1 MNQGQNASLTNSIN
15 GFLSI
20 HKPIGITAHDCI
32 AKLRK
37 LLKHKKIGHSGTL
50 DPMATGVLPVG
61 MGQATRLLR
70 FLPEGK
76 AYRAVIRFGILS
88 DTDDI
93 TGQIIERH
101 SAAHL
106 TLDQIQQQLPPLNPQ
121 FIGNIT
127 QRPPAYSAIH
137 INGQRLYDLARQGKL
152 SPDDIAQIPTRTVH
166 VSAIDILGWQH
177 TDPDHP
183 ELTVHITCGT
193 GTYIRSI
200 ARDLG
205 AALGTVATLAALE
218 RTSSNGFNLEQS
230 YTFSQL
236 EAVNLP
242 QTIRDLILPL
252 DSGIAHLP
260 PIILSAELALRWCQ
274 GRAALAESLNF
285 DPSNKT
291 LADQPYIRVYDASS
305 QLLGVGQWQIPAS
318 DPPTD
323 DDSSAPPPDINLVS
337 QNLINQPQLQP
348 IVVLQPK

>member
-1 MNQGQNASLTNSIN
+1 MNSNHPHLN

-20 HKPIGITAHDCI
+20 NKPMGITAHDCI

-61 MGQATRLLR
+61 IGQATRLLR

-76 AYRAVIRFGILS
+76 SYRAVIRFGILT

-93 TGQIIERH
+93 TGQVITHH

-106 TLDQIQQQLPPLNPQ
+106 TKEQIQQQLPPLNPQ

-152 SPDDIAQIPTRTVH
+152 SPDDLAQIPTRTVN
-166 VSAIDILGWQH
+166 VSAIEILDWQH
-177 TDPDHP
+177 TDPHHP

-205 AALGTVATLAALE
+205 TSLGTVATLSALE
-218 RTSSNGFNLEQS
+218 RTSSNGFSLDQT
-230 YTFSQL
+230 YTFPQL
-236 EAVNLP
+236 ADLI
-242 QTIRDLILPL
+242 QTQPVPDLILPL
-252 DSGIAHLP
+252 DSGIAHLSPITLP
-260 PIILSAELALRWCQ
+260 PEVAFRWCQ
-274 GRAALAESLNF
+274 GRAALPEVLNLSTAEPMAT
-285 DPSNKT
+285 DQ
-291 LADQPYIRVYDASS
+291 ADQPYIRVYDESA
-305 QLLGVGQWQIPAS
+305 QLLGVGQWQTP
-318 DPPTD
+318 DPVPHENSS
-323 DDSSAPPPDINLVS
+323 DDSLDLSPENLPP
-337 QNLINQPQLQP
+337 QLIQPLQLQP

>member
-1 MNQGQNASLTNSIN
+1 MNSNHPNLN

-20 HKPIGITAHDCI
+20 NKPMGITAHDCI

-61 MGQATRLLR
+61 IGQATRLLR

-76 AYRAVIRFGILS
+76 SYRAVIRFGILT

-93 TGQIIERH
+93 TGQIIEQH

-106 TLDQIQQQLPPLNPQ
+106 TQAKVQQQLPPFSQQ

-152 SPDDIAQIPTRTVH
+152 SPDDLVQIPTRTVY
-166 VSAIDILGWQH
+166 VSAIEILDWQD

-183 ELTVHITCGT
+183 ELTVHIICGA

-205 AALGTVATLAALE
+205 TALGTVATLSALD
-218 RTSSNGFNLEQS
+218 RTSSNGFSLDQS
-230 YTFSQL
+230 HTFPELADLIHSQPL
-236 EAVNLP
+236 KS
-242 QTIRDLILPL
+242 LILPP
-252 DSGIAHLP
+252 DSGIAHLS
-260 PIILSAELALRWCQ
+260 PITLPDEIALRWCQ
-274 GRAALAESLNF
+274 GRAALAGTLSDALNGEFCDQSLTPES
-285 DPSNKT
+285 
-291 LADQPYIRVYDASS
+291 YIRVYDELG
-305 QLLGVGQWQIPAS
+305 QLLGVGQWQVPDQDKS
-318 DPPTD
+318 DQDESDQNPDQD
-323 DDSSAPPPDINLVS
+323 DDLT
-337 QNLINQPQLQP
+337 QPVLQP
-348 IVVLQPK
+348 VVVLQPK